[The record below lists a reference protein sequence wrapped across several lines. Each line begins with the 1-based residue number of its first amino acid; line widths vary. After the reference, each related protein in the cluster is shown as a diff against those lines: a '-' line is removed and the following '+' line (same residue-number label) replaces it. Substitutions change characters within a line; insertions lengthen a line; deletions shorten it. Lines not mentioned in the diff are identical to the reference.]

1 MKRFLIS
8 LAALCAG
15 IAVSH
20 ATQVCLEVN
29 KVSSSVTLESVET
42 GEPVA
47 IGSPDKS
54 MRYSFDATPGRY
66 LLTAYATD
74 GSTVNGT
81 IVVEIVA
88 NPQPTPD
95 YDGYDVQ
102 QLKLITCTAYATNRD
117 WSVDRGDYT
126 LDVKVSTREG
136 EFQDMVPGHSI
147 NPGRLTF
154 LALEG
159 HTYYATFSPSD
170 AHRAEGYTDVYKS
183 GTLNWNVN
191 VSCSIPKAA
200 PLAVTLPQGTVLD
213 LGVKF
218 SHFVDFTPVAPQS
231 VEDKDGKTV
240 YSYSLAEGQVYN
252 YRASLA
258 GGLTHAGYF
267 TMAAG
272 DKAPDLSFTDADFQA
287 AGPDMVKHSVQAN
300 EGYETGDI
308 FVNINPRGHLELEP
322 GEVFSAHAM
331 RTWQLTENQTNN
343 YFMEPDFHYTVI
355 GLDGKPSSDVIEVKQ
370 KPGSAWADI
379 SAKAP
384 GTVIVLVTY
393 DAIALNFFT
402 SSGVRTPYMGGE
414 IWGAIWPE
422 NTAAYVVSVG
432 QQTTAIEPNMLINEA
447 YNDGAKKLAGKYVD
461 AEHDV
466 FYYLD
471 TEPGYAYTFTP
482 QGVNNVTL
490 AYPTIGE
497 HMTTYTGFGSDGV
510 TANADG
516 SYTVLLKEGRQI
528 VRLADASGHAV
539 YQVLTAKPCHRQ
551 IANASRPGS
560 SVFQP
565 GDRVTIQYSGLRHP
579 ANKLAGI
586 YNMSAYVTYNGIP
599 NGSSL
604 ILGAGQY
611 TFGSVPSAQAVTVDI
626 PADVDLSETSEIVLD
641 EGVIQVNGYG
651 DPIGNHRN
659 IDRVA
664 GRSPNFTAVPHK
676 TYFGAI
682 PDVTIPLTPY
692 REFDIEVRCNVGGA
706 AVTVLA
712 PDGSQLVPDAAG
724 NYTGTYGT
732 YTVKAGKAGYRHFAS
747 TFTIGDNAS
756 GLQVF
761 EVSLV
766 EAPAGA
772 WDGVTLTEP
781 RRGEA
786 GVYEIGTGAELAW
799 YAAAA
804 DRSPG
809 AVLTADIDLADYD
822 WTPIGRSYAEPFAAT
837 FTGAGH
843 TVSGLCA
850 VDADADNVGLFGYA
864 QGTAETPAAITGVT
878 VAGRVSGNRYVA
890 GLLGCAGRYVTIDT
904 CASYAD
910 VTARGRGAAG
920 IVGFLSSATSSVT
933 RCYNAGAVTAPDAH
947 AGIVGAINAGC
958 TSVSD
963 VFSVGAV
970 SPGPMASACVGS
982 SVDKT
987 GITGAWALEA
997 GDVPDPST
1005 IVTADVMASG
1015 EVACRLGS
1023 PFGQLIGTDPHPRF
1037 GAPAV
1042 YYDAVAGRYFNET
1055 GVSAPAIVIPAAPAP
1070 VRYYNLQGI
1079 GSAEP
1084 FRGLNI
1090 VVRSDGSASRV
1101 YMP

>member
-1 MKRFLIS
+1 MKRIIIS
-8 LAALCAG
+8 FAALCAG

-29 KVSSSVTLESVET
+29 TVSPTVTLQSVET
-42 GEPVA
+42 GSPVS

-54 MRYSFDATPGRY
+54 RKYMFETAPGRY
-66 LLTAYATD
+66 LLTAYGTD

-88 NPQPTPD
+88 DPQPTPD

-102 QLKLITCTAYATNRD
+102 QLKLITCTAYATNSG
-117 WSVDRGDYT
+117 WSADEGDYSLSVT
-126 LDVKVSTREG
+126 VSSREG
-136 EFQDMVPGHSI
+136 VIQEMVPGHSI
-147 NPGRLTF
+147 NSGRLTF

-200 PLAVTLPQGTVLD
+200 PLSVTLPHGASLA

-218 SHFVDFTPVAPQS
+218 AHFVDFTQVQPES
-231 VEDKDGKTV
+231 VRDEGENTV
-240 YSYSLAEGQVYN
+240 YTYSLAVGQVYN

-272 DKAPDLSFTDADFQA
+272 DKAPDLSFTEADFNA
-287 AGPDMVKHSVQAN
+287 AQPDMVKHSVEAN

-308 FVNINPRGHLELEP
+308 FVNINHRNHLVLRQ
-322 GEVFSAHAM
+322 GEVFSALAM

-355 GLDGKPSSDVIEVKQ
+355 DLDGKPSTDVIEVTQ
-370 KPGSAWADI
+370 HPGSAWCDI
-379 SAKAP
+379 TAKSE
-384 GTVIVLVTY
+384 GTAIVLVTY
-393 DAIALNFFT
+393 DAIALNYFT

-422 NTAAYVVSVG
+422 NTAAYVVTVG
-432 QQTTAIEPNMLINEA
+432 SEATGIEPNMLINEA

-471 TEPGYAYTFTP
+471 TEPGFEYTFTP
-482 QGVNNVTL
+482 QGADRVTI
-490 AYPTIGE
+490 AYPTIDGR
-497 HMTTYTGFGSDGV
+497 MATYTGFGTEGV
-510 TANADG
+510 TANPDG

-528 VRLADASGHAV
+528 VRLSDASGHSV
-539 YQVLTAKPCHRQ
+539 YQVLTAKPCHRT
-551 IANASRPGS
+551 ITNASRPGS
-560 SVFQP
+560 TVFQP
-565 GDRVTIQYSGLRHP
+565 GDQIKIQYSGLRHP

-626 PADVDLSETSEIVLD
+626 PADIDLSVTPSIVMD
-641 EGVIQVNGYG
+641 DGVIQVNGYG

-676 TYFGAI
+676 TYFGSI
-682 PDVTIPLTPY
+682 PPVTIQLTPY
-692 REFDIEVRCNVGGA
+692 REFEIEVRCDVRDA
-706 AVTVLA
+706 EFTVLA
-712 PDGSQLVPDAAG
+712 PDGSPVLPDDSGRYAG
-724 NYTGTYGT
+724 SYGT
-732 YTVKAGKAGYRHFAS
+732 YTVSAGKPGYRRFSS
-747 TFTIGDNAS
+747 TYVIGDDAD

-761 EVSLV
+761 EVNMSP
-766 EAPAGA
+766 APEGA
-772 WDGVTLTEP
+772 WDGATFTEP
-781 RRGEA
+781 ERSLS
-786 GVYEIGTGAELAW
+786 GVYLITTGAELAW

-804 DRSPG
+804 DRG
-809 AVLTADIDLADYD
+809 DAVLMNDIDLADYP
-822 WTPIGRSYAEPFAAT
+822 WTPIGTSYSAPFAAT

-843 TVSGLCA
+843 TVSGLFIA
-850 VDADADNVGLFGYA
+850 DPDADNLGLFGYA
-864 QGTAETPAAITGVT
+864 QGTAEAPAAITGVT
-878 VAGRVSGNRYVA
+878 VAGSVAGNRYVA
-890 GLLGCAGRYVTIDT
+890 GLLGCAGKYVTVDT

-910 VTARGRGAAG
+910 VNARGKGAAG
-920 IVGFLSSATSSVT
+920 IVGFLSGATSSVSH
-933 RCYNAGAVTAPDAH
+933 CYNAGAVTASDAH

-958 TSVSD
+958 TAVSY
-963 VFSVGAV
+963 VFNVGTV

-982 SVDKT
+982 KVDKT
-987 GITGAWALEA
+987 GVAHAYATEA
-997 GDVPDPST
+997 GQADDPSV
-1005 IVTADVMASG
+1005 IVSPEDMASG
-1015 EVACRLGS
+1015 QVAYLLGN
-1023 PFGQLIGTDPHPRF
+1023 PFGQLIGTDAHPRF
-1037 GAPAV
+1037 GAPLV
-1042 YYDAVAGRYFNET
+1042 YYDEAADRYFNQT
-1055 GVSAPAIVIPAAPAP
+1055 GILGSPAAIFDEAAP
-1070 VRYYNLQGI
+1070 VRYYNLQGV
-1079 GSAEP
+1079 GSTRP
-1084 FRGLNI
+1084 FRGYNI
-1090 VVRSDGSASRV
+1090 VVSSDGSARTT
-1101 YMP
+1101 YIP